1 MSGSGIVEEGRALR
15 DARPEAGS
23 ARRADRLARGFAA
36 LIAVTV
42 GLIVL
47 GALVRAHGAGLACP
61 DWPLCFGKL
70 LPQID
75 LKVAF
80 EWSHRLLA
88 AGTALGFAALAA
100 ATLRSAPL
108 PRGTRRLLAIAAGL
122 LVLQIALGALT
133 VWKLLAAWTVTSHLV
148 TGNAF
153 LVALLLIACTLH
165 EGAHGR
171 PLAAPVE
178 RAVRVWISA
187 VALLLLAQI
196 ALGGL
201 VSSRYAGLACP
212 EWPTCNAGVWIPT
225 WRGTV
230 GLQLLHRVNAYLLTA
245 ALAVA
250 AALSWRVP
258 GLRGLTALALAL
270 GVTQLAVGVANVWLG
285 IPVEV
290 TGLHT
295 GLASTV
301 VLCVALAMWT
311 VWRRPGFAVSA
322 R

>member
-1 MSGSGIVEEGRALR
+1 MSESGIVEEGGALR
-15 DARPEAGS
+15 DAHPDVA
-23 ARRADRLARGFAA
+23 ARRAERLARGFAA
-36 LIAVTV
+36 LIALTL

-47 GALVRAHGAGLACP
+47 GALVRAHAAGLACP

-70 LPQID
+70 VPQID
-75 LKVAF
+75 LKVGF

-88 AGTALGFAALAA
+88 ASTALIFAALAA

-108 PRGTRRLLAIAAGL
+108 PPGTRRLLAIAAGL
-122 LVLQIALGALT
+122 LLVQIGLGALT

-153 LVALLLIACTLH
+153 LVTLLLIARTLH
-165 EGAHGR
+165 EGARG
-171 PLAAPVE
+171 PTPGAPVE
-178 RAVRVWISA
+178 TAVRSWISA
-187 VALLLLAQI
+187 AALLLVAQI

-201 VSSRYAGLACP
+201 VSSRYAGFARP
-212 EWPTCNAGVWIPT
+212 EWPTCNGGVWFPT

-230 GLQLLHRVNAYLLTA
+230 GLQLLHRTNAYLLIA
-245 ALAVA
+245 ALAA
-250 AALSWRVP
+250 AAAVSWRIP
-258 GLRGLTALALAL
+258 GLRGLTTLALAL

-295 GLASTV
+295 GVASALA
-301 VLCVALAMWT
+301 LCVALAMWA
-311 VWRRPGFAVSA
+311 VWRRPGIAAAA